1 MNASLTLKRFF
12 LSMEHKMSYKMDM
25 YEDYYGY
32 YYEEGED
39 EDDYY
44 EEDEDDYYE
53 RLKEEQEEQA
63 QEQEI
68 ALNCICGAWKIDAF
82 GQVYHVGDCCC
93 GAE

>member
-1 MNASLTLKRFF
+1 MRPQEDN
-12 LSMEHKMSYKMDM
+12 
-25 YEDYYGY
+25 EDYYEEDED
-32 YYEEGED
+32 YYEED
-39 EDDYY
+39 

>member
-1 MNASLTLKRFF
+1 MEYHYCRKRNQSTILTMRPQ
-12 LSMEHKMSYKMDM
+12 EDN
-25 YEDYYGY
+25 EDYY
-32 YYEEGED
+32 EED